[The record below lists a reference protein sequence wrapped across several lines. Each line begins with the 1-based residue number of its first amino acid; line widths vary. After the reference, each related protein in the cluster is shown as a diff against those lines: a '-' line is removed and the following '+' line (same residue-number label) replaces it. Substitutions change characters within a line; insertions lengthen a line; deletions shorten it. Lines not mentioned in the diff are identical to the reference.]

1 MSLVI
6 FIDEVLHYAARINVN
21 VMSFNN
27 SLTENNVDILQWI
40 VKLQLNTIKF
50 IIEFFYKFLMEN
62 INSNLSYKD
71 LNEII
76 IMVFFSNILKPIN
89 KLELKTALSDLFNG
103 LHSMVI

>member
-1 MSLVI
+1 
-6 FIDEVLHYAARINVN
+6 
-21 VMSFNN
+21 
-27 SLTENNVDILQWI
+27 
-40 VKLQLNTIKF
+40 
-50 IIEFFYKFLMEN
+50 MEN